1 MGEVGQPPSAG
12 GGRGLRPPE
21 PISPA
26 HDLAAFDCGNEDL
39 NDWLRRRALASES
52 RSARTTVLCDGRRI
66 AGYYCLATGSIERE
80 SLSSAKLRKNLP
92 DPIPI
97 LVLGRLA
104 IALDHQG
111 RGLGKALLKDAI
123 LKTITASE
131 FAGVRALVV
140 HAIDDAAAGFYQ
152 KYGFAPSPLN
162 PRALL
167 LPIEA
172 AKAAL

>member
-1 MGEVGQPPSAG
+1 M
-12 GGRGLRPPE
+12 RPPE
-21 PISPA
+21 PISPT

-39 NDWLRRRALASES
+39 NDWLKRRALASEG
-52 RSARTTVLCDGRRI
+52 RSARTTVLCDGQHI
-66 AGYYCLATGSIERE
+66 AGYYCLATGAIERE

-104 IALDHQG
+104 IAVEYRG

-123 LKTITASE
+123 LKSITASE
-131 FAGVRALVV
+131 IAGVRALVV
-140 HAIDDAAAGFYQ
+140 HAIDDSAARFYRR
-152 KYGFAPSPLN
+152 YGFIPSPLN

-167 LPIEA
+167 LPIER
-172 AKAAL
+172 AKAAIGL

>member
-1 MGEVGQPPSAG
+1 MGEVRHP

-21 PISPA
+21 PISA
-26 HDLAAFDCGNEDL
+26 THDLTSFHCGNEEL
-39 NDWLRRRALASES
+39 NEWLKRRALASEG
-52 RSARTTVLCDGRRI
+52 RSARTSVLCDGQRV
-66 AGYYCLATGSIERE
+66 AGYYCLATGAIERE

-104 IALDHQG
+104 IALGYQG

-123 LKTITASE
+123 LKTIAASE
-131 FAGVRALVV
+131 IAGVRALVV
-140 HAIDDAAAGFYQ
+140 HAIDDEAAQFYQ
-152 KYGFAPSPLN
+152 RYGFVLSPLN

-167 LPIEA
+167 LPIET
-172 AKAAL
+172 AKVALGI

>member
-1 MGEVGQPPSAG
+1 VRRL

-21 PISPA
+21 PISA
-26 HDLAAFDCGNEDL
+26 THDLASFDCGNEDL
-39 NDWLRRRALASES
+39 NDWLKRRALPSEG
-52 RSARTTVLCDGRRI
+52 RSARTSVLCDGQRV

-104 IALDHQG
+104 IALDCQG

-123 LKTITASE
+123 LKTIAASE
-131 FAGVRALVV
+131 IAGVRALVV
-140 HAIDDAAAGFYQ
+140 HAIDDAAASFYRR
-152 KYGFAPSPLN
+152 YGFAPSPLN

-167 LPIEA
+167 LPIET
-172 AKAAL
+172 AKAALAL

>member
-1 MGEVGQPPSAG
+1 MRQS

-21 PISPA
+21 PITA
-26 HDLAAFDCGNEDL
+26 THNLASFDCGNEDL
-39 NDWLRRRALASES
+39 NDWLKRRALPSEG
-52 RSARTTVLCDGRRI
+52 RSARTSVLCNEQRV

-104 IALDHQG
+104 ISLDYQG

-123 LKTITASE
+123 LKTIAASE
-131 FAGVRALVV
+131 IAGVRALVV
-140 HAIDDAAAGFYQ
+140 HAIDDAAARFYQ
-152 KYGFAPSPLN
+152 RYGFIASPLN
-162 PRALL
+162 PRALV
-167 LPIEA
+167 LPIET
-172 AKAAL
+172 AKAALGL

>member
-1 MGEVGQPPSAG
+1 MKQSPSE
-12 GGRGLRPPE
+12 GRQAIRPPE

-39 NDWLRRRALASES
+39 NDWLKRRALASEG
-52 RSARTTVLCDGRRI
+52 RSARTNVLCDGQRV
-66 AGYYCLATGSIERE
+66 AGFYCLATGAVERE
-80 SLSSAKLRKNLP
+80 SLASAKLRKNLP

-104 IALDHQG
+104 IALDYQG
-111 RGLGKALLKDAI
+111 RGLGKSLLKDAI

-131 FAGVRALVV
+131 IAGVRALVV
-140 HAIDDAAAGFYQ
+140 HAIDDAAARFYR
-152 KYGFAPSPLN
+152 KYGFVPSPLN

-167 LPIEA
+167 LPIET
-172 AKAAL
+172 AKAALGL

>member
-1 MGEVGQPPSAG
+1 M
-12 GGRGLRPPE
+12 
-21 PISPA
+21 SPA

-39 NDWLRRRALASES
+39 NDWLKRRAVASEG
-52 RSARTTVLCDGRRI
+52 RSARTTVLCDGQRV
-66 AGYYCLATGSIERE
+66 AGYYCLATGAIERE

-104 IALDHQG
+104 IALEYQG

-131 FAGVRALVV
+131 IAGVRALVV
-140 HAIDDAAAGFYQ
+140 HAIDDAAAQFYQ
-152 KYGFAPSPLN
+152 RYGFVPSPLN

-167 LPIEA
+167 LRIETA
-172 AKAAL
+172 RAALGL